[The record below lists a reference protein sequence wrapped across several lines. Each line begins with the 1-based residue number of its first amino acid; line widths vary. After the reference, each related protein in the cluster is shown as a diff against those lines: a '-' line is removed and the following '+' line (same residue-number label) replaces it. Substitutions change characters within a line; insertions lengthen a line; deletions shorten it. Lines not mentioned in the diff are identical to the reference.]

1 MKGLLVLLGALV
13 LSVEH
18 ATAQDTECAG
28 SPEPVVTLSY
38 VSRYVQ
44 DDAARSTIDP
54 LREAEA
60 EAAVAPVDEFISALA
75 RSVDAMY
82 SGSPRDRE
90 MMASCVLN
98 QIDDWAQADALSHLD
113 TETVR
118 LTVGARYAG
127 FAMIVWQTLPYAHDH
142 PARDRILDW
151 LDRRMR
157 EQVVFWKDAAV
168 GARQGNL
175 RAWAGL
181 AAAAVAVQTDDAE
194 LMDWAEVAIADVM
207 CSANADGSL
216 PQEMARGKLA
226 LHYQLHAIAPL
237 VTAVAIL
244 ERQGV
249 PASRDFNGALQRIV
263 DFAVSDLGWTPQEKS
278 LPVIS
283 RILKPGSRALS
294 LVKPQYEAPMDWLTG
309 GVLPEERIPEVLDTV
324 RLNLPEELVIL
335 GEARSPIIGAGG
347 NAEYWLWVKKIP
359 A

>member
-13 LSVEH
+13 LSAEH

-237 VTAVAIL
+237 VATVAIL
-244 ERQGV
+244 ERRGV
-249 PASRDFNGALQRIV
+249 PASRVCDAALQRIV
-263 DFAVSDLGWTPQEKS
+263 DFAVSDLS
-278 LPVIS
+278 D
-283 RILKPGSRALS
+283 GSRTREITGIEQNLFDGVDSLQAFQMAWIEPYLALVEDEKLSS
-294 LVKPQYEAPMDWLTG
+294 LRD
-309 GVLPEERIPEVLDTV
+309 
-324 RLNLPEELVIL
+324 ELGTL
-335 GEARSPIIGAGG
+335 SYSKLGG
-347 NAEYWLWVKKIP
+347 NQTALWGR
-359 A
+359 